1 MTCRISLISHGTTSA
16 MRRAAF
22 PLDEEL
28 EDGSA
33 IEPVRSRSALL
44 KASRAWTSPA
54 RRARQTAVA
63 LGLRCIEE
71 VALRDLDCGSWAG
84 RGLEE
89 IQREDPAAIAAWRTD
104 PKGAPHGGESIADF
118 LRRVGVWLD
127 REAADG
133 GRIVAVTHAAVIRA
147 GVVHAIDA
155 PLTSFWHVD
164 VAPLTVADL
173 RHDGSRWTLRALGQ
187 PIS

>member
-1 MTCRISLISHGTTSA
+1 MTCRMSLINHGTTSA

-33 IEPVRSRSALL
+33 IEPVRGGSALL

-54 RRARQTAVA
+54 RRARQTADA

-71 VALRDLDCGSWAG
+71 AALRDLDYGSWSG

-89 IQREDPAAIAAWRTD
+89 IHKEDPAAIAAWRAD
-104 PKGAPHGGESIADF
+104 PNAAPHGGESTADL
-118 LRRVGVWLD
+118 LRRVAVWLD
-127 REAADG
+127 REAAAG
-133 GRIVAVTHAAVIRA
+133 GRIVAVTHVSVIRA
-147 GVVHAIDA
+147 GVLHAIDA
-155 PLTSFWHVD
+155 PSTSFWRVD